1 MFDLVAIGESLIDII
16 VSSPNENNSMFLEG
30 NPGGAPANVMAGGAK
45 LGLKTAII
53 TKVGDDCFGK
63 LLLKTFKQANI
74 NTDFVS
80 VSSEHP
86 TTLAMVSLDE
96 NGNRSFTFY
105 RDRTADVMLTEQEVS
120 TNAIESCKVF
130 HFGSVSMTSEP
141 ACSATFFAAKKAKE
155 FGKIV
160 SYDPNLR
167 IPLWDNLDN
176 AKEKIKQGFEFSDVV
191 KLSDEELEF
200 LTDQKDI
207 KTGMEQL
214 LSEYQ
219 IKILIVT
226 RGPKGAMA
234 LTSNKVF
241 ATSETFDVKVVD
253 TTGAG
258 DSFWSAILYSIIVNN
273 IDVSNT
279 TQQQLDNMLEFSNAA
294 GSFSTTTKGA
304 IPSLATI
311 EDIENLIKEFE

>member
-1 MFDLVAIGESLIDII
+1 MFDLIAVGESLIDII

-30 NPGGAPANVMAGGAK
+30 NPGGAPANVMAGGSK

-53 TKVGDDCFGK
+53 TKVGNDCFGE
-63 LLLKTFKQANI
+63 LLIKTFKQANI
-74 NTDFVS
+74 NTDYVS
-80 VSSEHP
+80 ISKEHP

-96 NGNRSFTFY
+96 SGNRSFTFY
-105 RDRTADVMLTEQEVS
+105 RDRTADVMLTQQEVS
-120 TNAIESCKVF
+120 TKAIENCKVF

-141 ACSATFFAAKKAKE
+141 ACGATFFAAKKASE
-155 FGKIV
+155 LGKIV

-167 IPLWDNLDN
+167 ALLWDNLDT
-176 AKEKIKQGFEFSDVV
+176 AKQKIKQGFEFADVV

-200 LTDQKDI
+200 LTDQKEL
-207 KTGMEQL
+207 KLGMEL
-214 LSEYQ
+214 LLDQYN
-219 IKILIVT
+219 IKLLIVT
-226 RGPKGAMA
+226 RGPKGAVA

-258 DSFWSAILYSIIVNN
+258 DSFWSAVLYTILKNN
-273 IDVSNT
+273 IDISQI
-279 TQQQLDNMLEFSNAA
+279 TQLQLDNMLKFSNAA

-304 IPSLATI
+304 IKSLATI
-311 EDIENLIKEFE
+311 EDIENLMKKFE